1 MPSQIYEILSLMMR
15 YWFAALGVLIVLR
28 AFWWLWKDHRSREKK
43 RRSLPDAGSIGEFV
57 VESDCAALPQDTL
70 LPVPADGTLGSV
82 RSCDIVVPARG
93 VSPRHL
99 DVMFRNGYGL
109 YIIPWRGCSCIV
121 DGETVAN
128 RRDGMAHPL
137 QHNSILEVG
146 QARLRLRVFAG
157 LDVEDVR
164 AYAERREDGDDEQ
177 ENLQYPD

>member
-1 MPSQIYEILSLMMR
+1 MLTDDTAALNDRLGWAWMSGDTAQADLDAAAAQYNELTAEELLDAAQTVFRPENLTIAVQYDPETVGDLRRCCKSCAKRCKERPMPSQIYEILSLMMR

-93 VSPRHL
+93 VSPGIW
-99 DVMFRNGYGL
+99 M
-109 YIIPWRGCSCIV
+109 
-121 DGETVAN
+121 
-128 RRDGMAHPL
+128 
-137 QHNSILEVG
+137 
-146 QARLRLRVFAG
+146 
-157 LDVEDVR
+157 
-164 AYAERREDGDDEQ
+164 
-177 ENLQYPD
+177 

>member
-1 MPSQIYEILSLMMR
+1 MSC
-15 YWFAALGVLIVLR
+15 

-82 RSCDIVVPARG
+82 RSCDVVVPARG

-128 RRDGMAHPL
+128 RKDGMAHPL

-164 AYAERREDGDDEQ
+164 AYAERREDEDDEQ
-177 ENLQYPD
+177 ENPQYPD

>member
-1 MPSQIYEILSLMMR
+1 MSCE
-15 YWFAALGVLIVLR
+15 
-28 AFWWLWKDHRSREKK
+28 
-43 RRSLPDAGSIGEFV
+43 
-57 VESDCAALPQDTL
+57 T
-70 LPVPADGTLGSV
+70 GTLGSV

-164 AYAERREDGDDEQ
+164 AYAERREDEDDEQ
-177 ENLQYPD
+177 ENPQYPD

>member
-109 YIIPWRGCSCIV
+109 YIIPWRGAAALSMGRRWRTGGMGWRIRCSITAFWRS
-121 DGETVAN
+121 D
-128 RRDGMAHPL
+128 RRDCAC
-137 QHNSILEVG
+137 
-146 QARLRLRVFAG
+146 ACLR
-157 LDVEDVR
+157 D
-164 AYAERREDGDDEQ
+164 
-177 ENLQYPD
+177 

>member
-93 VSPRHL
+93 VSPPASGC
-99 DVMFRNGYGL
+99 DVPQRIWAVYHPVARVQLHCRWGDGSEPEGWNGA
-109 YIIPWRGCSCIV
+109 S
-121 DGETVAN
+121 A
-128 RRDGMAHPL
+128 A
-137 QHNSILEVG
+137 
-146 QARLRLRVFAG
+146 A
-157 LDVEDVR
+157 
-164 AYAERREDGDDEQ
+164 
-177 ENLQYPD
+177 

>member
-82 RSCDIVVPARG
+82 RSCDIVAPARG
-93 VSPRHL
+93 
-99 DVMFRNGYGL
+99 
-109 YIIPWRGCSCIV
+109 CIV
-121 DGETVAN
+121 DGETVAS

-164 AYAERREDGDDEQ
+164 AYAERREDEDDEQ
-177 ENLQYPD
+177 ENPQYPD

>member
-99 DVMFRNGYGL
+99 DVMFRNGYGRSGGAPVGAAG
-109 YIIPWRGCSCIV
+109 ICARGAGAAALSM
-121 DGETVAN
+121 G
-128 RRDGMAHPL
+128 RR
-137 QHNSILEVG
+137 
-146 QARLRLRVFAG
+146 
-157 LDVEDVR
+157 
-164 AYAERREDGDDEQ
+164 
-177 ENLQYPD
+177 

>member
-109 YIIPWRGCSCIV
+109 
-121 DGETVAN
+121 
-128 RRDGMAHPL
+128 
-137 QHNSILEVG
+137 
-146 QARLRLRVFAG
+146 
-157 LDVEDVR
+157 
-164 AYAERREDGDDEQ
+164 
-177 ENLQYPD
+177 

>member
-28 AFWWLWKDHRSREKK
+28 AFWWLWKDHRSREKSGVPAGRGQHRGICGRK
-43 RRSLPDAGSIGEFV
+43 RLRRTPAGYAAACPGGRDAGQRAELRHCCP
-57 VESDCAALPQDTL
+57 CA
-70 LPVPADGTLGSV
+70 
-82 RSCDIVVPARG
+82 R

-121 DGETVAN
+121 DGETVAS
-128 RRDGMAHPL
+128 RKDGMAHPL

-164 AYAERREDGDDEQ
+164 AYAERREDEDDEQ
-177 ENLQYPD
+177 ENPQYPD